1 MEILYNGVNR
11 LNYPKIEIWSMSN
24 SVQRPPIVPQTRLFT
39 SQVVEI
45 KVPRAAYPIESY
57 LEQPDRLLRTIA
69 PGDRMDLLENGNY
82 RLVILPMN
90 VLGLNISPVVDL
102 AVWVDKDRK
111 VQVESVGCEI
121 RGVESLRDRFDFK
134 LMGELYTIHT
144 PNQVMLRGSALLK
157 IEIELPM
164 PFKIM
169 PRSIVEGAGNAV
181 LEAMLNTVKGRML
194 KYVVD
199 DYQAWVKER
208 SRALSSS

>member
-1 MEILYNGVNR
+1 MEVLYNGVNR

-102 AVWVDKDRK
+102 AVWVDEDRK

-144 PNQVMLRGSALLK
+144 PNQVLLRGSALLK

-164 PFKIM
+164 PFKVM

>member
-1 MEILYNGVNR
+1 MEVLYNGVNR

-24 SVQRPPIVPQTRLFT
+24 SVQRPPIIPQTRLFT

-57 LEQPDRLLRTIA
+57 LEQPDRLLRTLA

-102 AVWVDKDRK
+102 AVWVDEDRK

-144 PNQVMLRGSALLK
+144 PNQVLLRGSALLK

-164 PFKIM
+164 PFKVM

-181 LEAMLNTVKGRML
+181 LEATLNTVKGRML

>member
-164 PFKIM
+164 PFKVM

>member
-1 MEILYNGVNR
+1 MEVLYNGVNR
-11 LNYPKIEIWSMSN
+11 LNYPKTEIWSMSN

-102 AVWVDKDRK
+102 AVWVDEDRK

-144 PNQVMLRGSALLK
+144 PNQVLLRGSALLK

-164 PFKIM
+164 PFKVM

>member
-1 MEILYNGVNR
+1 MEVLYNGVNR
-11 LNYPKIEIWSMSN
+11 LNYPRIEIWSMSN

-102 AVWVDKDRK
+102 AVWVDEDRK

-144 PNQVMLRGSALLK
+144 PNQVLLRGSALLK

-164 PFKIM
+164 PFKVM

-194 KYVVD
+194 RYVVD

>member
-1 MEILYNGVNR
+1 MEVLYNDVNR
-11 LNYPKIEIWSMSN
+11 LNYPKTEIWSMSN

-57 LEQPDRLLRTIA
+57 LEQPDRLLRTLA

-102 AVWVDKDRK
+102 AVWVDEDRK

-144 PNQVMLRGSALLK
+144 PNQVLLRGSALLK

-164 PFKIM
+164 PFKVM

-181 LEAMLNTVKGRML
+181 LEATLNTVKGRML

>member
-1 MEILYNGVNR
+1 MEVLYNGVNR
-11 LNYPKIEIWSMSN
+11 LNYPRIEIWSMSN
-24 SVQRPPIVPQTRLFT
+24 SVQRPPIIPQTRLFT

-45 KVPRAAYPIESY
+45 RVPRAAYPIESY

-102 AVWVDKDRK
+102 AVWVDEDRK

-144 PNQVMLRGSALLK
+144 PNQVLLRGSALLK

-164 PFKIM
+164 PFKVM

-194 KYVVD
+194 RYVVD

>member
-164 PFKIM
+164 PFKVM

-208 SRALSSS
+208 SRALLSS

>member
-82 RLVILPMN
+82 RLVILPVN

-164 PFKIM
+164 PFKVM

-194 KYVVD
+194 RYVVD

-208 SRALSSS
+208 SRALLSS

>member
-69 PGDRMDLLENGNY
+69 PGDRMNLLENGNY

-144 PNQVMLRGSALLK
+144 PNQVLLRGSALLK

>member
-69 PGDRMDLLENGNY
+69 PGDRMNLLENGNY

>member
-1 MEILYNGVNR
+1 MEVLYNSVGR

-45 KVPRAAYPIESY
+45 KVPRTAYPIESY

-102 AVWVDKDRK
+102 AVWVDEDRK

-144 PNQVMLRGSALLK
+144 PNQVLLRGSALLK

-164 PFKIM
+164 PFKVM

>member
-144 PNQVMLRGSALLK
+144 PNQVLLRGSALLK

-164 PFKIM
+164 PFKVM

-208 SRALSSS
+208 SRALLSS

>member
-1 MEILYNGVNR
+1 MEVLYNGVNR
-11 LNYPKIEIWSMSN
+11 LNYPRIEIWSMSN

-102 AVWVDKDRK
+102 AVWVDEDRK

-144 PNQVMLRGSALLK
+144 PNQVLLRGSALLK

-164 PFKIM
+164 PFKVM

>member
-82 RLVILPMN
+82 RLVILPVN

>member
-1 MEILYNGVNR
+1 MEILYNGANR

-164 PFKIM
+164 PFKVM

>member
-144 PNQVMLRGSALLK
+144 PNQVLLRGSALLK

-164 PFKIM
+164 PFKVM

>member
-82 RLVILPMN
+82 RLVILPVN

-164 PFKIM
+164 PFKVM

-208 SRALSSS
+208 SRALLSS

>member
-1 MEILYNGVNR
+1 MEVLYNGVSMW
-11 LNYPKIEIWSMSN
+11 NYPKIEIWSMSN

-57 LEQPDRLLRTIA
+57 LEQPDRLLRTLA

-102 AVWVDKDRK
+102 AVWVDEDRK

-144 PNQVMLRGSALLK
+144 PNQVLLRGSALLK

-164 PFKIM
+164 PFKVM

-181 LEAMLNTVKGRML
+181 LEATLNTVKGRML

>member
-1 MEILYNGVNR
+1 MEILYNGVNK
-11 LNYPKIEIWSMSN
+11 LNYPKIETWSMSN

-102 AVWVDKDRK
+102 AVWVDEDRK

-144 PNQVMLRGSALLK
+144 PNQVLLRGSALLK

-164 PFKIM
+164 PFKVM